1 MKRVYV
7 FLIRSVRS
15 LMVPVGGL
23 SFLDRLARRSRTG
36 AWLRSL
42 LAIYDIHDLIALDTP
57 WWTYDSAARV
67 EEHLLRY
74 PGATV
79 FEWGSGAST
88 AWLAKR
94 AGHVIAIEHDAA
106 WAEKVRPLLGDNVM
120 VRTVHATHAAPG
132 QGVRSSRAGHED
144 LDFTDYVHAIDD
156 YPGPFD
162 LVVVD
167 GRAREACLRRA
178 LPRLAVGGL
187 LVFDN
192 VDRARY
198 REALDAEAGI
208 DVTVTRGLTPS
219 LPYPTRTAL
228 ITRTPRT

>member
-7 FLIRSVRS
+7 FVVRSVRS
-15 LMVPVGGL
+15 LMVLTGSL
-23 SFLDRLARRSRTG
+23 ALLDRWARRSRTG

-42 LAIYDIHDLIALDTP
+42 LAIYDIRDLIALDTP
-57 WWTYDSAARV
+57 WWTYESAMRV
-67 EEHLLRY
+67 EEHLLRN
-74 PGATV
+74 PGASV

-94 AGHVIAIEHDAA
+94 AAQVIAIEHDAA
-106 WAEKVRPLLGDNVM
+106 WAEQVRPLLGDNAI
-120 VRTVHATHAAPG
+120 VRTVYATKAEPG

-144 LDFTDYVHAIDD
+144 LDFTEYVHAIDD
-156 YPGPFD
+156 HPGPFD

-167 GRAREACLRRA
+167 GRAREACLRQA
-178 LPRLAVGGL
+178 LPKLAVGGL

-198 REALDAEAGI
+198 RGAVDAEVGI
-208 DVTVTRGLTPS
+208 EVTVTRGLTPS

-228 ITRTPRT
+228 ITRTRRP